1 MQGPRRY
8 RLLSPPRVPSSTLVA
23 RGVLRGSVSLIRR
36 GDAMPIAAAAAALPD
51 AAPRALVS
59 ILSHFASATSP
70 ATSRARGS
78 RCDTTATLLTNTAAR
93 AAAAATRYRTWTHR
107 SFAWLSICQCLECHI
122 RQLHVCIRVVLLKSY
137 LYIIRV

>member
-70 ATSRARGS
+70 ATSRAR
-78 RCDTTATLLTNTAAR
+78 AWQQV
-93 AAAAATRYRTWTHR
+93 RYNRDSPHEYSCPRRRRRHAVPHVEPSQHR
-107 SFAWLSICQCLECHI
+107 LAVDLSMFRVSYPADSCIY
-122 RQLHVCIRVVLLKSY
+122 IRVVLLKSY
-137 LYIIRV
+137 L